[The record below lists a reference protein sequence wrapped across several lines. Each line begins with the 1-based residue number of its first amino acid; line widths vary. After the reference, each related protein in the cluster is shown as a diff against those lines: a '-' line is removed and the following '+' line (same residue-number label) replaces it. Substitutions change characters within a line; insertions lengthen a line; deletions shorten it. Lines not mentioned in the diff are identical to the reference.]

1 MRNFE
6 YIKAGMKSEAHTP
19 VYKMHKYFA
28 RRPQNVFRALAEHYS
43 KPGDTILDV
52 FCGGG
57 VTLFEGTSIGRKVIA
72 NDINPLAAFISDME
86 VTQVDE
92 QEYLAAIREIR
103 HDVKMFSDRFFSTHD
118 RGSGKLLPVRWFE
131 LAYKVTCPECGA
143 EIVLSNENKTTR
155 AGIYHCNACGHD
167 SAGVDCA
174 NTGTELISVTYK
186 ITTKATQRTVEPDE
200 YDKGIM
206 ADCEANY
213 EKYARELALWVPD
226 VEIPEA
232 WDRQQED
239 CLHRKGILKFEDF
252 FMKRSLIVMGYFL
265 KKIHEKRT
273 AVSDDVFRMLL
284 LTFSATLRYTNNLTI
299 STNAWQDGRP
309 VAWAKHAYWLSYQFV
324 EVNPIEYIDKR
335 VTAIKAA
342 IEYQR
347 ERLPRLTKVHSQ
359 EELRQ
364 NKNAYMLLN
373 QDSANLPIED
383 ESIDLVLTDPPYGSN
398 VQYGELSAFWLA
410 WLYPDLGLE
419 KNKVLDLSKE
429 ILVNRK
435 KRAESKDH
443 EFYYRGLLGVFK
455 ECYRVLKDG
464 APLVFTFNNKDPK
477 VWMAVMKAALEAGF
491 VLEDDG
497 VIYQEPIENYINTA
511 HTKYSKAL
519 LGDFIYTFLKDKR
532 LSKVPNN
539 MISEENM
546 YTKIES
552 TIDKKIADTVRVQAS
567 TTNEIYIAVFKQII
581 PLLASLAMEQ
591 RNFQYTNKLFKSSGI
606 EDRIKKICTWDDAT
620 KKWRLQSWQAI

>member
-6 YIKAGMKSEAHTP
+6 YIKEGMKSEAHTP

-28 RRPQNVFRALAEHYS
+28 RRPQNVFRALAENYS

-57 VTLFEGTSIGRKVIA
+57 VTLFEGVSIGRKVIA

-86 VTQVDE
+86 VTQVDKK
-92 QEYLAAIREIR
+92 EYLIAIKDIR
-103 HDVKMFSDRFFSTHD
+103 NDVKKFSDGFFSTHD
-118 RGSGKLLPVRWFE
+118 RATGKLLPVRWFE
-131 LAYKVTCPECGA
+131 LAYKVKCPECGE
-143 EIVLSNENKTTR
+143 EIVLSNENKTAK
-155 AGIYHCNACGHD
+155 AGIYHCNSCGHD

-174 NTGTELISVTYK
+174 NTGAELISVTYK
-186 ITTKATQRTVEPDE
+186 ITTRATQRTVEPDE
-200 YDKGIM
+200 YDRSII
-206 ADCEANY
+206 ADCEVNY
-213 EKYARELALWVPD
+213 KKYVRDLELWIPD
-226 VEIPEA
+226 IEIPET

-239 CLHRKGILKFEDF
+239 CLHRKGVVKFENF

-265 KKIHEKRT
+265 KKIHEKRGT
-273 AVSDDVFRMLL
+273 VPDNVFRMLL

-335 VTAIKAA
+335 VTAMKAA
-342 IEYQR
+342 IEYQM
-347 ERLPRLTKVHSQ
+347 ERLPQLTKVHSQ

-364 NKNAYMLLN
+364 FNNAYMLLN

-419 KNKVLDLSKE
+419 KSNVVDLSKE

-435 KRAESKDH
+435 KGKESKDH
-443 EFYYRGLLGVFK
+443 EFYYQGLLGVFK
-455 ECYRVLKDG
+455 ECYRVLKNG

-477 VWMAVMKAALEAGF
+477 IWMAVMKAAVEAGF

-511 HTKYSKAL
+511 HTKYSGAL
-519 LGDFIYTFLKDKR
+519 LGDFIYTFLKDKNQNE
-532 LSKVPNN
+532 VPNSPVN
-539 MISEENM
+539 DNSVYDE
-546 YTKIES
+546 IEAA
-552 TIDKKIADTVRVQAS
+552 INKRIVDTVSAQAS

-591 RNFQYTNKLFKSSGI
+591 RNFKYTNELFKSSGI
-606 EDRIKKICTWDDAT
+606 EDEIKKICTWDET
-620 KKWRLQSWQAI
+620 NKKWRLEG

>member
-6 YIKAGMKSEAHTP
+6 YIKEGMKSEAHTP

-28 RRPQNVFRALAEHYS
+28 RRPQNVFRALAENYS

-57 VTLFEGTSIGRKVIA
+57 VTLFEGVSIGRKVIA
-72 NDINPLAAFISDME
+72 NDINPLAVFVSDME
-86 VTQVDE
+86 VTQVDKK
-92 QEYLAAIREIR
+92 EYLDVIKAIRE
-103 HDVKMFSDRFFSTHD
+103 DVKKFSDGFFSTHD
-118 RGSGKLLPVRWFE
+118 RETGKLLPVRWYE
-131 LAYKVTCPECGA
+131 LAYKVKCPECGK
-143 EIVLSNENKTTR
+143 EIVLSNENKTSK
-155 AGIYHCNACGHD
+155 AGIYHCNSCGND

-174 NTGTELISVTYK
+174 NIGAELISVTYK
-186 ITTKATQRTVEPDE
+186 ITTRATQRTVEPDE
-200 YDKGIM
+200 YDRSIV
-206 ADCEANY
+206 ADCETNY
-213 EKYARELALWVPD
+213 KKYVEDLELWIPDIEVP
-226 VEIPEA
+226 ET

-239 CLHRKGILKFEDF
+239 CLYRKGVVKFEDF

-265 KKIHEKRT
+265 KKIHEKKDT
-273 AVSDDVFRMLL
+273 VSDDVFRMLL

-342 IEYQR
+342 IEYQM
-347 ERLPRLTKVHSQ
+347 ERLPKLSKVRNQ
-359 EELRQ
+359 DEL
-364 NKNAYMLLN
+364 NKLNNSYILLN
-373 QDSANLPIED
+373 QDSANLPIKN
-383 ESIDLVLTDPPYGSN
+383 ESVDLVLTDPPYGSN

-410 WLYPDLGLE
+410 WLYPDLNLE
-419 KNKVLDLSKE
+419 KSKVVDLSKE

-435 KRAESKDH
+435 KSKDSKDH
-443 EFYYRGLLGVFK
+443 EYYYQGLLRVFK

-511 HTKYSKAL
+511 HTKYSGAL
-519 LGDFIYTFLKDKR
+519 LGDFIYTFLKDK
-532 LSKVPNN
+532 SQNEMPNSTVN
-539 MISEENM
+539 DSGIYEE
-546 YTKIES
+546 IET
-552 TIDKKIADTVRVQAS
+552 TINKKIVDTVSKQAS

-591 RNFQYTNKLFKSSGI
+591 KNFKYTNELFKSSGI
-606 EDRIKKICTWDDAT
+606 EDKIKKLCAWDET
-620 KKWRLQSWQAI
+620 NNKWRLE